1 MRLTRRRFVGYMA
14 ASALLGGCERRLS
27 KADVR
32 IGLALGGGGARGL
45 AHVVVLEALDELGI
59 RPYRIAGTSI
69 GAVIGALYASGHS
82 GREVRRLVSQ
92 LIVEDKDTL
101 SEILFRK
108 HTLKWLEFFDLEL
121 GGGGLIDSDGFIRY
135 LGEVLG
141 RGQFG
146 ELDIPLQ
153 VVAADLW
160 SGEPVVFDRGPL
172 LPAIKASIAI
182 PGIFEP
188 VEHNGR
194 YLVDGGTVNPLPF
207 DLLRGCDLTIAVD
220 VTGEL
225 SSPDGAP
232 SYTETLFHSFHN
244 MEKHILELKLRE
256 RRPDI
261 YLRPEIRDI
270 RVLEFYRADE
280 IYRQAEAAKAALK
293 RELARRVTL

>member
-1 MRLTRRRFVGYMA
+1 MQLTRRRFLGFMA
-14 ASALLGGCERRLS
+14 ASAVLAGCARRLS
-27 KADVR
+27 KDDVR

-45 AHVVVLEALDELGI
+45 AHVVMLETLDELGI

-69 GAVIGALYASGHS
+69 GAVMGALYAAGHS
-82 GREVRRLVSQ
+82 GRAIRDLVSR

-101 SEILFRK
+101 SEILFKK
-108 HTLKWLEFFDLEL
+108 HALKWLAFFDLEL
-121 GGGGLIDSDGFIRY
+121 GGGGLIDSEGFIQY
-135 LGEVLG
+135 LGELLG
-141 RGQFG
+141 RKRFS

-160 SGEPVVFDRGPL
+160 SGDPVVFDRGPL

-188 VEHNGR
+188 VDHNGR
-194 YLVDGGTVNPLPF
+194 YLVDGGTVDPLPF
-207 DLLRGCDLTIAVD
+207 DVLRGCDLTIAVD

-225 SSPDGAP
+225 SPPEGAP

-244 MEKHILELKLRE
+244 MEKRILEQQLRG
-256 RRPDI
+256 RRPDV
-261 YLRPEIRDI
+261 YVHPDIRDI

-280 IYRQAEAAKAALK
+280 IYRQAEAAKASLK
-293 RELARRVTL
+293 RQLASLLVL